1 MEQQAYD
8 LAALFTTEENLI
20 GAKTGAGSIT
30 MKETFDDENSE
41 MSAALFIDG
50 HLGAPEMQSPP
61 HNEEEKDTT
70 NDQCK
75 CYHRCISHCGA
86 DGCKISDGLCANPKH
101 SLPSLPTPAAALSL
115 QCTMYN
121 DNVQ

>member
-30 MKETFDDENSE
+30 MKGTVDDENSE
-41 MSAALFIDG
+41 MNAALFVDG
-50 HLGAPEMQSPP
+50 HLDTPEKQSPP

-70 NDQCK
+70 NGRCK

-86 DGCKISDGLCANPKH
+86 DGCKISDGLCANPP
-101 SLPSLPTPAAALSL
+101 SLPSLPAVVAALSL